1 MARRQTRNDNLRLVL
16 ARESARIM
24 AEHGID
30 DYLLAKR
37 KAAERLG
44 VTERAAL
51 PGNQEIESALNEHL
65 RLFAGQTH
73 EHHLQNLRELA
84 LGTMRNFHQFQPKLA
99 GPVLSG
105 TATPHS
111 DITLH
116 LFADPAELVA
126 MRLIALNVSYAI
138 GERHIR
144 FADRIEGYPVYGF
157 EEDQVQIEMTVFPS
171 IMLRQAPKSPV
182 DGKSMHRAGI
192 TELQNLIEARQA

>member
-1 MARRQTRNDNLRLVL
+1 MARRQIRNDNLRLVL

-30 DYLLAKR
+30 DFLLAKR

-51 PGNQEIESALNEHL
+51 PGNQEIESALSEHL
-65 RLFAGQTH
+65 RLFASQTH
-73 EHHLQNLRELA
+73 EHCLQNLREVA
-84 LGTMRNFHQFQPKLA
+84 LGTMQNFEQFQPKLA
-99 GPVLSG
+99 GPVLNG
-105 TATPHS
+105 TATLHS

-126 MRLIALNVSYAI
+126 MRLMALNVSYAI
-138 GERHIR
+138 SERYIR
-144 FADRIEGYPVYGF
+144 FADRIEGYPVYSF
-157 EEDQVQIEMTVFPS
+157 EKDQVQIEMTVFPG

-182 DGKSMHRAGI
+182 DGKSMRRAGF
-192 TELQNLIEARQA
+192 TELQKLIEACQA

>member
-30 DYLLAKR
+30 DFLLAKR

-44 VTERAAL
+44 ITERAAL
-51 PGNQEIESALNEHL
+51 PGNQEIESALSEHL
-65 RLFAGQTH
+65 RLFAGQAH
-73 EHHLQNLRELA
+73 VHHLQNLREVA
-84 LGTMRNFHQFQPKLA
+84 LGAMRNFYQFQPKLA
-99 GPVLSG
+99 GPVLNG

-126 MRLIALNVSYAI
+126 MRLMALQVSYAI

-157 EEDQVQIEMTVFPS
+157 EKDQVQIEMTVFPG

-182 DGKSMHRAGI
+182 DGKSMRRAGI
-192 TELQNLIEARQA
+192 AELRNLIETCQA